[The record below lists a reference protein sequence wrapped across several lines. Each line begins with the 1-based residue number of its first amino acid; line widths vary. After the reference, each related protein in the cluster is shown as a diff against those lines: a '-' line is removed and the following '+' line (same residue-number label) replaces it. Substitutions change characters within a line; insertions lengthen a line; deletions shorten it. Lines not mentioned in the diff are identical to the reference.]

1 MSGDLNLG
9 IRKTQIGSKNIVFLL
24 EFLVLYL
31 NTALPLEGFTKI
43 VQLFA
48 KRLSQKFPLLEIS
61 TDKDPISIKISSMTP
76 Q

>member
-48 KRLSQKFPLLEIS
+48 TTSVAEIPAS
-61 TDKDPISIKISSMTP
+61 RDLDRQRPHIH
-76 Q
+76 